1 MQGYKNRARGQH
13 QYPIAASAPHVYET
27 PRVTVETCGNQGND
41 HSDGD
46 GNRKPD
52 QYKADIL
59 APAFEIELFFS
70 APTTI
75 RAVKASSTQT
85 ASTTAVTELYETNT
99 SGRKLKTLRRECRRS
114 NSYPNI
120 LRRKRILPQWAKAVL
135 RNAERLLYLHW
146 RSSRSEHDSRLY
158 R

>member
-1 MQGYKNRARGQH
+1 MQDCKNRARGQH

-59 APAFEIELFFS
+59 APAFEIELFFQRADDNQS
-70 APTTI
+70 RQGKQHANRKHDGSH
-75 RAVKASSTQT
+75 RAV
-85 ASTTAVTELYETNT
+85 
-99 SGRKLKTLRRECRRS
+99 
-114 NSYPNI
+114 
-120 LRRKRILPQWAKAVL
+120 
-135 RNAERLLYLHW
+135 
-146 RSSRSEHDSRLY
+146 
-158 R
+158 